1 MSTKKRRSKIGLII
15 LSIILIA
22 LIAVASVALYTVYF
36 HKPDNGNDEVVFT
49 TDDLVNGTEE
59 PTESGNGNEE
69 TLPAAPPEEDKD
81 EMFNFLILGRD
92 RVALNTDVIM
102 LMNYNVT
109 TKKLTIM
116 QIPRDTYVLINNIGF
131 KLNGVY
137 GHYYNEGVSKKE
149 KDPED
154 YGINQLKNLL
164 QQKLC
169 LKIHYYAMVNL
180 NGFRNIVDILG
191 GIEIDVPADMYYVD
205 KDQGLTINLKKGRQT
220 LNGEKAE
227 MFVRYRSGWVQ
238 ADIGRMDAQKI
249 FMSAL
254 LKKVKSSM
262 NATTIVKLTN
272 EVFKNVKT
280 DVDLSDM
287 VYFGKN
293 LLDFDMAN
301 MTFMSAPG
309 YSPTP
314 PAGGGWYYVINRQ
327 GVLDI
332 INKHFNIY
340 DFEIT
345 DSIFDSDRIFSGNKY
360 ATYLT
365 PFYNADPSTVIG
377 GNEQSAED
385 IEQGGIH
392 IPKV

>member
-1 MSTKKRRSKIGLII
+1 MNTKKKRSKIGLII
-15 LSIILIA
+15 LAIILTA
-22 LIAVASVALYTVYF
+22 LLAVVAVAVYTVSF
-36 HKPDNGNDEVVFT
+36 HKPDNGNDEVVFS
-49 TDDLVNGTEE
+49 TDGLIT
-59 PTESGNGNEE
+59 PEE
-69 TLPAAPPEEDKD
+69 TNAETKDQMPEQQPPKEDKD

-109 TKKLTIM
+109 TKKLSIL
-116 QIPRDTYVLINNIGF
+116 QIPRDTYVLIDNISF

-149 KDPED
+149 KDPEN

-164 QQKLC
+164 QQNLC
-169 LKIHYYAMVNL
+169 LKINYYVMVNL

-191 GIEIDVPADMYYVD
+191 GVEVDIPADMYYED
-205 KDQGLTINLKKGRQT
+205 DAQGLTINLKKGRQI

-254 LKKVKSSM
+254 LKKVKSSI
-262 NATTIVKLTN
+262 NATTIVKLAN

-293 LLDFDMAN
+293 LLNFDMEN
-301 MTFMSAPG
+301 MTFMSASG
-309 YSPTP
+309 YSPAP

-327 GVLDI
+327 GMLNI

-345 DSIFDSDRIFSGNKY
+345 DSIFDTGKIFSGNKY

-365 PFYNADPSTVIG
+365 PYYNADPENVIG
-377 GNEQSAED
+377 GNEHTADE
-385 IEQGGIH
+385 IEQGGIT
-392 IPKV
+392 IPRV